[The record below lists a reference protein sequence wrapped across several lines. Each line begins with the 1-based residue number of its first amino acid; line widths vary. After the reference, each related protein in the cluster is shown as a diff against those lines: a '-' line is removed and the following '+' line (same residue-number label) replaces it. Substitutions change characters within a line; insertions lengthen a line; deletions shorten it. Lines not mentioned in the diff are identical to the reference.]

1 MQKII
6 LVLFLTLY
14 IQAQDLHDLVML
26 SYKNDPVIAQLNA
39 SVNLY
44 ETKTLSSDLWEN
56 PNLSLGITD
65 IQIDNI
71 SHRSL
76 EPMQTHF
83 ISIAQKIPLSDKLSL
98 SKELSSLKEEIARL
112 KVQDRKRVIQSK
124 LTLLVYES
132 VIMKRRLKLLQ
143 KNRRN
148 LYRIKQLLQ
157 GYQADA
163 EYIMEIEQV
172 LSVLKIKEK
181 TYLAKEEIF
190 TQQIQELILQ
200 KPKDIEVKLDFVD
213 LDTKLL
219 KNHPLFALY
228 QKDIQIA
235 QKSIDL
241 AVAKQKADIKVRA
254 GYYQRQ
260 NRDDYINL
268 SVSMPLQIRGREDI
282 ALKVAKVALSV
293 QEHKAMALHN
303 RFENSVKMLKITM
316 DQNRATYRLY
326 KQNILPK
333 QKKISKYLRSK
344 NSLNQVSMIT
354 LINNANKVIKYQDK
368 ALDALLAYFKAYA
381 KMRYYL

>member
-26 SYKNDPVIAQLNA
+26 SYKNDPVIAHLNA

-303 RFENSVKMLKITM
+303 RFENSVKMLMITM

>member
-148 LYRIKQLLQ
+148 FYRIKQLLQ

-190 TQQIQELILQ
+190 TKQIQELILQ

-303 RFENSVKMLKITM
+303 RFENSVKMLMITM

>member
-26 SYKNDPVIAQLNA
+26 SYKNDPVIAHLNA
-39 SVNLY
+39 SVKLY

-148 LYRIKQLLQ
+148 FYRIKQLLQ

-190 TQQIQELILQ
+190 TKQIQELILQ

-303 RFENSVKMLKITM
+303 RFENSVKMLMITM